1 MFDRAPKYPLVSLL
15 VALVGTAGCAG
26 NGRSPQMMPG
36 TTMPGTTAVNR
47 NRPATS
53 TGGYSLT
60 DLCPLAKDAPC
71 EVGKGGYFFFAL
83 GGALNNSGEAAGTST
98 DSSEEPTA
106 TLFQNGKI
114 KNLNTLGAMSSGGMA
129 ISASGQ
135 VAGMEKPSS
144 DPVAGHAFLYRNGKM
159 TDIEN
164 SSLFPN
170 GSQAYGINK
179 AGQVVGVGLITGE
192 EFHAFLYSGGKMVDL
207 DPFGGVQSWATSIND
222 SGEIIGSA
230 CCLSSGAT
238 VTTWLYANG
247 TFTNLSETN
256 SGLFINNDG
265 RIVGVNNS
273 GHAALY
279 SNGSWTDLG
288 AFQGHATEA
297 LGINTSGQIVGFAL
311 ILARNKKCPSCG
323 EQDESRGLIFTSSG
337 AVDLNTL
344 IPPSSGFTIR
354 EAIGINDSGQI
365 VTDAENSG
373 GVFHAVL
380 LTPT

>member
-1 MFDRAPKYPLVSLL
+1 MFDRAPTCALVSLL
-15 VALVGTAGCAG
+15 AALIGLAGCAG
-26 NGRSPQMMPG
+26 NGNSSQMIPG
-36 TTMPGTTAVNR
+36 STMLGKTTPNR
-47 NRPATS
+47 TRTATS
-53 TGGYSLT
+53 TAAYSLT

-83 GGALNNSGEAAGTST
+83 GDALNNSGQGAGTST
-98 DSSEEPTA
+98 DSGEEPTA
-106 TLFQNGKI
+106 TLFQNGKL
-114 KNLNTLGAMSSGGMA
+114 KNLNTLGAMSSEGMA
-129 ISASGQ
+129 INASGQ
-135 VAGMEKPSS
+135 VAGMERPSS
-144 DPVAGHAFLYRNGKM
+144 DPVAGHAFLYSNGKM

-179 AGQVVGVGLITGE
+179 AGQVVGVGLITGD

-230 CCLSSGAT
+230 CCLASGAA

-247 TFTNLSETN
+247 TFTKLSETN
-256 SGLFINNDG
+256 SGLFINNNG
-265 RIVGVNNS
+265 QIVGVNS
-273 GHAALY
+273 SEHAALY

-288 AFQGHATEA
+288 GFEGHATEA

-311 ILARNKKCPSCG
+311 ILVKNKKCPSCG

-337 AVDLNTL
+337 PVDLNTL
-344 IPPSSGFTIR
+344 IPSSSGFTIR
-354 EAIGINDSGQI
+354 EAIAIDDSGQI
-365 VTDAENSG
+365 VADAENSS

-380 LTPT
+380 LTPN